1 MQFTHRALA
10 IATLLAVLLFRWS
23 LRGRSASRR
32 EILAANL
39 LAVWVVVQ
47 FALGVATLL
56 SMVAMPLAV
65 LHQASAVMLW
75 SLALVC
81 FEFSG
86 GTLNHQALVP
96 AGDRAAKRAL
106 V

>member
-1 MQFTHRALA
+1 
-10 IATLLAVLLFRWS
+10 
-23 LRGRSASRR
+23 
-32 EILAANL
+32 
-39 LAVWVVVQ
+39 
-47 FALGVATLL
+47 
-56 SMVAMPLAV
+56 MVAMPLAV

-75 SLALVC
+75 SLALWCV